1 MIDPLPDD
9 IFRKGQVLNNTYEI
23 EGVLGRGGTGE
34 VYRARNQITGRVV
47 AVKALNRAFSAN
59 EAYIELMKREEEM
72 RSISSDAVVR
82 YTDCSRSAEG
92 HVYLVMDY
100 VDGTALSDWL
110 ERGGA
115 DPRDLLIVAHR
126 VAEGLVATHA
136 RGIVHRDLSPDNI
149 VLRGGDPAAGGHHRL
164 RHRQGRQRRGAD
176 DRRQRLRRQVRVRR
190 ARADVRSRRAALRPL
205 RARRLA
211 ARHLSRPGARRR
223 PLPGRDHRPQAAAAR
238 HRGRARAAARADRR
252 PDPARPGAPPAERR
266 QHRHRRSRRC

>member
-34 VYRARNQITGRVV
+34 VYRARNQI
-47 AVKALNRAFSAN
+47 FSAN
-59 EAYIELMKREEEM
+59 DAYIELMKREEEM

-110 ERGGA
+110 ARGGA

-126 VAEGLVATHA
+126 VAVGLIAT
-136 RGIVHRDLSPDNI
+136 N
-149 VLRGGDPAAGGHHRL
+149 
-164 RHRQGRQRRGAD
+164 
-176 DRRQRLRRQVRVRR
+176 
-190 ARADVRSRRAALRPL
+190 
-205 RARRLA
+205 
-211 ARHLSRPGARRR
+211 
-223 PLPGRDHRPQAAAAR
+223 
-238 HRGRARAAARADRR
+238 
-252 PDPARPGAPPAERR
+252 
-266 QHRHRRSRRC
+266 